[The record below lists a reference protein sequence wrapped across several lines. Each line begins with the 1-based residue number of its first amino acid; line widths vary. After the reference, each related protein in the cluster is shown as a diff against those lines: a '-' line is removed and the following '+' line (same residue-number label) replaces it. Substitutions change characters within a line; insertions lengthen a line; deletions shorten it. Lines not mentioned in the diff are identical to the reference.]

1 MKLCQN
7 EVWQL
12 NSKYLKSCLLAGCTF
27 NVARPCFVFCFFCF
41 FWGGGG
47 VEGWDWRECLC
58 FHISFEIKKVYWQ
71 RKCAMFT
78 FMHLVNF
85 YFFAKPLGFRML
97 KSNNSSAS
105 AKPVRKFKAIPSSN
119 EYTIF
124 SYYLWKFFE
133 WKLAGVA
140 AA

>member
-27 NVARPCFVFCFFCF
+27 NVARPCFVFFVFFF
-41 FWGGGG
+41 FWGG

>member
-12 NSKYLKSCLLAGCTF
+12 NSQYLKSCLLAGCTF
-27 NVARPCFVFCFFCF
+27 NVTRPWFVFFVLFFF
-41 FWGGGG
+41 FGGGG
-47 VEGWDWRECLC
+47 VDGWDWRECLC